1 MQSIKGEAML
11 NIVSIY
17 FYCWKDNKNKV
28 DANKENFI
36 YHNLY
41 LPPFPLLPSLLLKEN
56 KLSLLFYFPSYK
68 SIAENSTNI
77 I

>member
-1 MQSIKGEAML
+1 
-11 NIVSIY
+11 
-17 FYCWKDNKNKV
+17 
-28 DANKENFI
+28 
-36 YHNLY
+36 
-41 LPPFPLLPSLLLKEN
+41 LKEN